1 MQDTEKLEKAVTLHR
16 VNKEVSSKGKFE
28 QRDEGSVALHCGD
41 ICLSVGGVKSF
52 SASGNSRCKI
62 S

>member
-28 QRDEGSVALHCGD
+28 QRLRKWSFTLWGYLL
-41 ICLSVGGVKSF
+41 ICRWS
-52 SASGNSRCKI
+52 
-62 S
+62 